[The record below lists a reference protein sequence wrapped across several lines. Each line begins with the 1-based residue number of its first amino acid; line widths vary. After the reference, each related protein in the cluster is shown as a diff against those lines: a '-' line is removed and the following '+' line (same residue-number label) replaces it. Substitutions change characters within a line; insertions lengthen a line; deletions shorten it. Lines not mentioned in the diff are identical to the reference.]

1 MRLLLRQLP
10 CEPRGFCTDDILQAL
25 PDAVLLVDGNGVI
38 RFANTAAET
47 LLGQPVQALLGRMLG
62 QPVEVAHPQELSV
75 FSPDGE
81 ERVLEMVARAIEIAG
96 EAMHVLSL
104 RDATHTARHRDE
116 MFHGTLTDELTGVYN
131 RRGLRFLANQLMRV
145 HARAPKQFCVLLLD
159 LDDLKIIN
167 DTYGHPVG
175 DEAIVAAATIMRES
189 LRGTDILA
197 RIGGDEFV
205 AIAEGV
211 DERIFPTVWAR
222 INDHLKAYNDR
233 ADLPFALRFSIG
245 AAFYKPDA
253 PRSIEELLHDA
264 DRAMYRMKSA
274 NGRTPRR
281 NFALVDSAGTTDPAS
296 SHGTR

>member
-1 MRLLLRQLP
+1 M
-10 CEPRGFCTDDILQAL
+10 AL
-25 PDAVLLVDGNGVI
+25 PDAVLLVDRSGAI
-38 RFANTAAET
+38 RFANPAAEKLLDRPVQD
-47 LLGQPVQALLGRMLG
+47 LLGSMLG
-62 QPVEVAHPQELSV
+62 HPVEVAHPQELSV

-81 ERVLEMVARAIEIAG
+81 ERVLEMVARAAEIAG
-96 EAMHVLSL
+96 EPMHVLCL

-167 DTYGHPVG
+167 DTHGHPVG
-175 DEAIVAAATIMRES
+175 DEALVAAATIMRES

-222 INDHLKAYNDR
+222 INDHLKAFNDQ
-233 ADLPFALRFSIG
+233 AHLPFALRFSIG

-274 NGRTPRR
+274 NGRTSRR
-281 NFALVDSAGTTDPAS
+281 SHALVGGPGAAEHVVSRGTS
-296 SHGTR
+296 